1 MTTGA
6 EQNSNGMGKDVV
18 IYLCILALSAIQ
30 FIIAYQHID
39 AAQMFVRMLIVALVQ
54 AGLALLFF
62 MHLASEKRSFMWFA
76 GIITVFVLL
85 TLQFGWTD
93 AFRLV
98 HGVPWAK

>member
-6 EQNSNGMGKDVV
+6 EQKSNGIGKDVT

-30 FIIAYQHID
+30 FIVAYHSAD
-39 AAQMFVRMLIVALVQ
+39 TTQMFVRMLIIALVQ

-62 MHLASEKRSFMWFA
+62 MHLASEKRVFMWFA

-85 TLQFGWTD
+85 TLQYGWTD

-98 HGVPWAK
+98 HGAPWSK